1 MNEKLFSIR
10 GFKNQKLISKI
21 KSKTGLTYFPSY
33 TLAWAPSPIFGP
45 INSCLGSTSHLESK
59 LKSPTEWT
67 SLPDPILLFF
77 FFSLEKMCN
86 YLASSSNTHIHT
98 LSITHVEAYQP
109 TKEKDPSL
117 GMNYENLLHGNREE
131 SYIPLWVWQEKKGST
146 FAHSKGNFP
155 NTYIQPYPQN
165 NGHRSL
171 KK

>member
-109 TKEKDPSL
+109 TKEKDPSFT
-117 GMNYENLLHGNREE
+117 GNELWKSVTWQQGRKLYPLVSLTREKRLDFCTLQRQL
-131 SYIPLWVWQEKKGST
+131 SQHIHTTLSPK
-146 FAHSKGNFP
+146 
-155 NTYIQPYPQN
+155 
-165 NGHRSL
+165 
-171 KK
+171 